1 MLQNSKKEPK
11 FILVDP
17 NLGKEN
23 KTNPEVEKNSS
34 LLFKPDN
41 LVNKPSLFR
50 MKGKELQS

>member
-1 MLQNSKKEPK
+1 MLQNSGKEPK
-11 FILVDP
+11 FMMVDP
-17 NLGKEN
+17 NIGKEN